1 MTDHTLRI
9 ATRRSALAMW
19 QAEHVRELLHHYHP
33 DLTVMLV
40 PLSTLGDEVLDKPLA
55 KVGGKG
61 LFIKELERA
70 IADGEAD
77 IAVHSMKD
85 VPAEFPPG
93 FELAVILASGDPC
106 DAFVSSHHAS
116 LDALPEGA
124 RVGTSS
130 LRRQCQLLQRRPDL
144 RVGFLRGNVQTRLD
158 KLDRGDFDA
167 IILAAAGLR
176 RLGLEARIAQ
186 RLPPEIL
193 LPAVGQGAIG
203 IECRAG
209 DSLTAGLLA
218 PLSDQQTTLRVQAER
233 AMNARLHGSC
243 EVPIGGFAVI
253 EGEQLWLRGLVG
265 AVDGT
270 LLISGEVRG
279 ESAQGRALGEQLA
292 EDLLA
297 RGAGEILA
305 ALSPPAPES

>member
-19 QAEHVRELLHHYHP
+19 QAEHVRERLQHDHP
-33 DLTVMLV
+33 DLKVTLV
-40 PLSTLGDEVLDKPLA
+40 PLSTRGDEVLDKPLA

-106 DAFVSSHHAS
+106 DAFVSNHHAS

-203 IECRAG
+203 IECRAS
-209 DSLTAGLLA
+209 DSLTAELLA

-265 AVDGT
+265 AVDGACM
-270 LLISGEVRG
+270 IAGEVRG
-279 ESAQGRALGEQLA
+279 EAAQGPALGERLA
-292 EDLLA
+292 DDLLA
-297 RGAGEILA
+297 RGADEILA
-305 ALSPPAPES
+305 ALRPPAPEH